1 MGIMAWG
8 FYSDL
13 VFANPAHTTLMSSH
27 LPRRFPSPHMFGRGI
42 LMVVG
47 SVLKP

>member
-27 LPRRFPSPHMFGRGI
+27 LPRRFPSPHMSASIRRGF
-42 LMVVG
+42 LMVV
-47 SVLKP
+47 LKP